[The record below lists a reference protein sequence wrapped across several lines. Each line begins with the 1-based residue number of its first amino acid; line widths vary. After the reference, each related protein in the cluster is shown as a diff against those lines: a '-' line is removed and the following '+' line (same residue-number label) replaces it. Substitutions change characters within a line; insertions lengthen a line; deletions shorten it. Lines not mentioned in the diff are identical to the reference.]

1 MRIAYQYRLKPTTEQ
16 KAVIN
21 KWLDMLRYQYNYLL
35 ADRFDWYQHNR
46 CPINSCPLITS
57 IPELRKQPDYY
68 NQKRSPKGCATRPL
82 TKLKEEALS
91 ALWGKLYLKL
101 HFSLFPLAFCMSAF
115 CL

>member
-35 ADRFDWYQHNR
+35 ADRFDWYQNNR

-57 IPELRKQPDYY
+57 IPELREQPDYY

-82 TKLKEEALS
+82 TKLKEERQWYRAI
-91 ALWGKLYLKL
+91 
-101 HFSLFPLAFCMSAF
+101 H
-115 CL
+115 